1 MEKIIMYYDKI
12 IKYLCNFGSDKYLH
26 LLCGLLIAFVVGSA
40 AACSLCGMAV
50 GALAG
55 VGKELLDSARHK
67 VFDWMDMATTVIGGV
82 MGGLMSIWTV

>member
-1 MEKIIMYYDKI
+1 MYYDKMV
-12 IKYLCNFGSDKYLH
+12 KYLCSLKGDKYLH
-26 LLCGLLIAFVVGSA
+26 LLCSLLIAFIVGSA
-40 AACSLCGMAV
+40 AACPLCGMAM